1 VEIKIVREQKMRNGN
16 DETAEIVLDDA
27 MYKTA
32 CINLPRSWFCRQK
45 IFPKSCIEHNE
56 SLPTVY
62 GFN

>member
-32 CINLPRSWFCRQK
+32 CINLPRFGSADKRFFLRAVY
-45 IFPKSCIEHNE
+45 EHNE

-62 GFN
+62 G

>member
-32 CINLPRSWFCRQK
+32 CINLPRLV
-45 IFPKSCIEHNE
+45 
-56 SLPTVY
+56 LPTKDFSEELY
-62 GFN
+62 RA